1 MPCPLTSDLEYPD
14 YVKKILK
21 EIEVGNDQRLKDC
34 ACKLKTVV
42 DEEGCPI
49 LDEDNKLGLFPF
61 CITDTE
67 TDPTTMGLSLGH
79 PWLNYPYAV
88 GLSLDDMM
96 HLFWRVIGYSE
107 PKSSCTVI
115 IPPDDYDPGSTNTF
129 SSCGS
134 SIPLNKA
141 SSDVKERVCNA
152 HIGFSFNRKAN
163 DDDILYG
170 NASPGCTINNHE
182 DIAFFQSS
190 NYYKTCYR
198 YNDLYYP
205 TIQYTCM
212 APPPA
217 IFSTTQ
223 RAGGPATTLKLKI
236 NTTNYS
242 VQVWYPL
249 ANLNHDAI
257 INANLELTSEI
268 ILGGGAGGGI
278 SQMIG

>member
-115 IPPDDYDPGSTNTF
+115 IPPYDDYDPGSTNTF

-134 SIPLNKA
+134 SIPLNEA

-152 HIGFSFNRKAN
+152 HIGFSFMGAGE
-163 DDDILYG
+163 D
-170 NASPGCTINNHE
+170 GCTINNYE
-182 DIAFFQSS
+182 DIVFFEPSD
-190 NYYKTCYR
+190 YYETCYR

-205 TIQYTCM
+205 AMRYICL
-212 APPPA
+212 APSPQRGDEAGFDTYPRASHPA
-217 IFSTTQ
+217 QAIL
-223 RAGGPATTLKLKI
+223 RLKI

-242 VQVWYPL
+242 VPVWHPL
-249 ANLNHDAI
+249 ANLGGHNPI
-257 INANLELTSEI
+257 INANLEAKFN
-268 ILGGGAGGGI
+268 GYDRGI
-278 SQMIG
+278 